1 MDIVNFPNG
10 FRPTGADFLERE
22 QKKIAEFGRLREQ
35 LGRGVV
41 TGLQLTRQSNGSIT
55 LGAGHGSDANANAI
69 VVPQTVTLDLSGVA
83 MPRTGKF
90 KWVAVLLKYK
100 QIEKGQAQ
108 GVASGTWAEKID
120 SYEVELV
127 AGAEAD
133 TKGAALKPV
142 NTTKALRVG
151 DILFDDNGTRLADN
165 SAAEKLAWKAY
176 ADRAEQDAIAEATRR
191 DNALET
197 SLKAYMTAVAG
208 GHKEHGDA
216 SLGSIIKSIGIPAHI
231 MHGLV
236 LRRNP
241 DSSITVTKG
250 SAIDTNGNITS
261 IDEDFSPTLS
271 GLSLSSNTT
280 RRWVMVLLADT
291 KASPNDYIRMVEGV
305 QQTADSS
312 GNFPLLPA
320 KPVNNTTNILL
331 GYFLYSNGGALFV
344 ELTGRAPTGITSY
357 VPSQAKKAISDTF
370 ISDFKFVENNSYR
383 LSVSQRR
390 AHPTMKDSLELTGLI
405 QKLTVPKTGKYLV
418 FSSCS
423 LNPVRDNNTT
433 SWGYTLSNTRN
444 TYIIYGSY
452 NSRFNTS
459 NVSDVTA
466 TIGGNAAFSCFFDYN
481 KGEEIVLTPL
491 LSSSKNPNPNSYTR
505 VINKGYIFTGN
516 HYSISLGY
524 LRIGD

>member
-133 TKGAALKPV
+133 TKGAAVKPV

-176 ADRAEQDAIAEATRR
+176 ADRAEQDAIAEAVKK
-191 DNALET
+191 DGALEAKLQT
-197 SLKAYMTAVAG
+197 NIDKKASKNNVSTTDFVKIS
-208 GHKEHGDA
+208 HFFD
-216 SLGSIIKSIGIPAHI
+216 
-231 MHGLV
+231 
-236 LRRNP
+236 
-241 DSSITVTKG
+241 
-250 SAIDTNGNITS
+250 DTNDSFSNKLHPGVTRSVFHPILEANWS
-261 IDEDFSPTLS
+261 I
-271 GLSLSSNTT
+271 
-280 RRWVMVLLADT
+280 
-291 KASPNDYIRMVEGV
+291 
-305 QQTADSS
+305 
-312 GNFPLLPA
+312 
-320 KPVNNTTNILL
+320 
-331 GYFLYSNGGALFV
+331 
-344 ELTGRAPTGITSY
+344 RA
-357 VPSQAKKAISDTF
+357 
-370 ISDFKFVENNSYR
+370 
-383 LSVSQRR
+383 
-390 AHPTMKDSLELTGLI
+390 M
-405 QKLTVPKTGKYLV
+405 
-418 FSSCS
+418 
-423 LNPVRDNNTT
+423 
-433 SWGYTLSNTRN
+433 
-444 TYIIYGSY
+444 
-452 NSRFNTS
+452 
-459 NVSDVTA
+459 
-466 TIGGNAAFSCFFDYN
+466 
-481 KGEEIVLTPL
+481 
-491 LSSSKNPNPNSYTR
+491 
-505 VINKGYIFTGN
+505 
-516 HYSISLGY
+516 
-524 LRIGD
+524 